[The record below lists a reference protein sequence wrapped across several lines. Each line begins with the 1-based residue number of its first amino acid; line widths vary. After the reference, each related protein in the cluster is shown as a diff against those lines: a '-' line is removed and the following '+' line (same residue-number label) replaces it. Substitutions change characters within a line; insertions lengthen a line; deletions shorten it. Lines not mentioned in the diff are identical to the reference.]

1 MYGIYRIEHFKRCYP
16 KNYKKVYKRYKQ
28 KMKNKRIV
36 QELKRIA
43 EKHGNLL
50 KPEIV
55 VQYARQKTSPLHKY
69 FEWNNSEAAEKYRIW
84 QARQLLAVTVEYI
97 SSSKEPVQVFVSLRP
112 DRKTGGYRV
121 LSEVLTDAEM
131 RQQMLADAKGDM
143 DVFIQ
148 KYNRLK
154 ELAYVF
160 SAMKK
165 VLKKK

>member
-1 MYGIYRIEHFKRCYP
+1 MYGIYRIEHFKRRYP
-16 KNYKKVYKRYKQ
+16 KNYKKVYKRYK
-28 KMKNKRIV
+28 KNMKNKRIV

-55 VQYARQKTSPLHKY
+55 VQCARQKTSPLHKY

-97 SSSKEPVQVFVSLRP
+97 QSSREPVQVFVSLKP

-131 RQQMLADAKGDM
+131 RQQMLADAKADM
-143 DVFIQ
+143 DVFIH
-148 KYNRLK
+148 KYKRLT
-154 ELAYVF
+154 ELASVF
-160 SAMKK
+160 SVMKK
-165 VLKKK
+165 VLKRK